1 MLRKAEKEDM
11 RRVSVILDTPMS
23 DQNKIKAMNTFAIPV
38 LTYFMPV
45 IYFCQDDL
53 QKVNLKIRR
62 LLTDRGARHPQ
73 YLNTL
78 LYPPRAVGGRGLK
91 EVATTYKETRIKAA
105 LRITASKD
113 PKLRAMTTFQQ
124 AKESKG
130 RRSNLKDTKKY
141 VTELKLILELDGDP
155 EI

>member
-1 MLRKAEKEDM
+1 MLRKAEKEVM

-23 DQNKIKAMNTFAIPV
+23 DQNKIKAINTFTIPV
-38 LTYFMPV
+38 LAYFMPV

-53 QKVNLKIRR
+53 KEVNLKIRR

-73 YLNTL
+73 YINTL
-78 LYPPRAVGGRGLK
+78 LYPPRTVGGRGLK
-91 EVATTYKETRIKAA
+91 EVTTTYKEIRIMAA

-113 PKLRAMTTFQQ
+113 PKLRAMAIFQQ
-124 AKESKG
+124 VKESKG
-130 RRSNLKDTKKY
+130 RRSKLKDAKKY